1 MPAFTYK
8 AIDSS
13 GNLHE
18 GVFEAKEEKLVVQNL
33 HLKGYIPIKVESK
46 VEKGSLSREISW
58 QNLFERISNR
68 DILFFTQQL
77 FTLLEAG
84 IPLDKSLEISSQLC
98 EKNKMKRIITQIL
111 QSVREGNS
119 LADSLEKFPNI
130 FPKIYINVV
139 RAGEVSGV
147 LETVLMR
154 LYQFLEE
161 SQDLKDNI
169 ISASIYPI
177 ILTIAGSAM
186 VLILLVFVIPQF
198 AVLFSDMGRSL
209 PLPTQILID
218 LSNALKKNWW
228 FVFIFIVS
236 GFFFKRYINTKSG
249 RLTWD
254 GFKLKVP
261 LVNRMIQKIEVANF
275 SRTLGTLMNSGVP
288 ILKAITIVKETIG
301 NQVMAGSIEKVFLGV
316 RKGSG
321 ISKPIED
328 SKIFPPLATHLIKVG
343 EETGNLEN
351 MLIKVA
357 AIYDKEVKSSFKKL
371 VSLLEPVLILF
382 MGLIVGFIVLSMLL
396 AIMSVNEVSF

>member
-1 MPAFTYK
+1 
-8 AIDSS
+8 
-13 GNLHE
+13 
-18 GVFEAKEEKLVVQNL
+18 
-33 HLKGYIPIKVESK
+33 
-46 VEKGSLSREISW
+46 
-58 QNLFERISNR
+58 
-68 DILFFTQQL
+68 
-77 FTLLEAG
+77 
-84 IPLDKSLEISSQLC
+84 
-98 EKNKMKRIITQIL
+98 
-111 QSVREGNS
+111 
-119 LADSLEKFPNI
+119 
-130 FPKIYINVV
+130 
-139 RAGEVSGV
+139 
-147 LETVLMR
+147 
-154 LYQFLEE
+154 
-161 SQDLKDNI
+161 
-169 ISASIYPI
+169 
-177 ILTIAGSAM
+177 M

>member
-1 MPAFTYK
+1 
-8 AIDSS
+8 
-13 GNLHE
+13 
-18 GVFEAKEEKLVVQNL
+18 
-33 HLKGYIPIKVESK
+33 
-46 VEKGSLSREISW
+46 
-58 QNLFERISNR
+58 
-68 DILFFTQQL
+68 
-77 FTLLEAG
+77 
-84 IPLDKSLEISSQLC
+84 
-98 EKNKMKRIITQIL
+98 
-111 QSVREGNS
+111 
-119 LADSLEKFPNI
+119 
-130 FPKIYINVV
+130 
-139 RAGEVSGV
+139 
-147 LETVLMR
+147 
-154 LYQFLEE
+154 
-161 SQDLKDNI
+161 
-169 ISASIYPI
+169 
-177 ILTIAGSAM
+177 M

-198 AVLFSDMGRSL
+198 AVLFSDMGRAL
-209 PLPTQILID
+209 PIPTQILID

-288 ILKAITIVKETIG
+288 ILNAITIVKETIG

-357 AIYDKEVKSSFKKL
+357 AIYDKEVKSSFKRL

-382 MGLIVGFIVLSMLL
+382 MGLIVGFIVFSMLL
-396 AIMSVNEVSF
+396 AIMSVNEVPL

>member
-13 GNLHE
+13 GNIHE
-18 GVFEAKEEKLVVQNL
+18 GVFEAKEEKSVVQEL

-139 RAGEVSGV
+139 RAGEVGGV

-161 SQDLKDNI
+161 SQDLKD
-169 ISASIYPI
+169 
-177 ILTIAGSAM
+177 
-186 VLILLVFVIPQF
+186 
-198 AVLFSDMGRSL
+198 L
-209 PLPTQILID
+209 PLQVLPWFLYF
-218 LSNALKKNWW
+218 LS
-228 FVFIFIVS
+228 S
-236 GFFFKRYINTKSG
+236 
-249 RLTWD
+249 
-254 GFKLKVP
+254 
-261 LVNRMIQKIEVANF
+261 
-275 SRTLGTLMNSGVP
+275 
-288 ILKAITIVKETIG
+288 
-301 NQVMAGSIEKVFLGV
+301 
-316 RKGSG
+316 
-321 ISKPIED
+321 
-328 SKIFPPLATHLIKVG
+328 
-343 EETGNLEN
+343 
-351 MLIKVA
+351 
-357 AIYDKEVKSSFKKL
+357 
-371 VSLLEPVLILF
+371 
-382 MGLIVGFIVLSMLL
+382 
-396 AIMSVNEVSF
+396 